1 MSETSDFQDE
11 ASEYGDGFGPEGEY
25 GLGRSWGYSIEPPLT
40 FKDLA
45 AKLTFARRVM
55 MFHMIFH
62 MIVES
67 TYDSTSVMD
76 QFLLVQAEV
85 DRTLSRYDKYN
96 GQLIICHLKDC
107 SDRLFLKHLKVL
119 MIDTGLPRSLSEED
133 FETEEDLDIPDRLP
147 LEDFGQPI
155 LCTDPE
161 RSNGCKLWSSRPFSP
176 SSSGRGWDD
185 WDDHTDEQMAAS
197 TALIRRTEAML
208 PQELCNH
215 IWHSYLAKIFGPRRR
230 LFELRSF
237 DAPEQRLVSRE
248 FNAAY
253 ETYRPRFLED
263 NIWVFDGEDFF
274 DNLYDVFGTLE
285 NDLGIRNAELVLS
298 LRDACFSCLA
308 RIHEQMTPIG
318 QDPVLWGQEL
328 LEWDLLRIINRYRM
342 HCGMV
347 SRELMHAWHSR
358 FNLLAQLPL
367 EHLVLDM
374 RETYSL
380 DQHYLGVE
388 TARGFRDFAHG
399 VPKVF
404 KVLAPSQQL
413 AEEIRNMM
421 MAPNVAEQQQ
431 SGW

>member
-1 MSETSDFQDE
+1 MSETSEFKDE

-40 FKDLA
+40 FKHLA

-55 MFHMIFH
+55 LFQ

-67 TYDSTSVMD
+67 TYDSTPVMN
-76 QFLLVQAEV
+76 QFLLVQAEI

-96 GQLIICHLKDC
+96 GQLIICHIENC

-119 MIDTGLPRSLSEED
+119 MIDTGLPRSLNPED
-133 FETEEDLDIPDRLP
+133 LETEEDLDIPDVLP

-155 LCTDPE
+155 LCTDPL
-161 RSNGCKLWSSRPFSP
+161 RSNGCKFWSSRST
-176 SSSGRGWDD
+176 SSSSSRGGWDD
-185 WDDHTDEQMAAS
+185 WDDNRNEQMAAS
-197 TALIRRTEAML
+197 IELIRRAETVL
-208 PQELCNH
+208 PQELCDH
-215 IWHSYLAKIFGPRRR
+215 FWHSYLAKFFGPRRR
-230 LFELRSF
+230 LFATRSF

-248 FNAAY
+248 FYAAY
-253 ETYRPRFLED
+253 ETYKPRFLED

-274 DNLYDVFGTLE
+274 DDLYDVFGTLDY
-285 NDLGIRNAELVLS
+285 DLGIRNAELVLS
-298 LRDACFSCLA
+298 LRDTCFSCLA

-328 LEWDLLRIINRYRM
+328 LEWDVLRIINRYRM

-347 SRELMHAWHSR
+347 SREIIHAWQSR

-367 EHLVLDM
+367 EHFVLDM

-380 DQHYLGVE
+380 DQYYLGVE
-388 TARGFRDFAHG
+388 TARGFRNFAHG
-399 VPKVF
+399 LPKVF
-404 KVLAPSQQL
+404 KLLAPTPQL
-413 AEEIRNMM
+413 SEEIRSMVLTSKL
-421 MAPNVAEQQQ
+421 PQQQ
-431 SGW
+431 KGGW